1 MSDID
6 RLRELSDAV
15 LIDKHWA
22 DAEEQEFMVEVR
34 FFVNASS
41 NEEATLIV
49 DKAINTAKLNELEAW
64 QIENT
69 EELQ

>member
-41 NEEATLIV
+41 SEDAVLIV
-49 DKAINTAKLNELEAW
+49 GKAINTAKLSEIEAW
-64 QIENT
+64 QIESS
-69 EELQ
+69 EEL